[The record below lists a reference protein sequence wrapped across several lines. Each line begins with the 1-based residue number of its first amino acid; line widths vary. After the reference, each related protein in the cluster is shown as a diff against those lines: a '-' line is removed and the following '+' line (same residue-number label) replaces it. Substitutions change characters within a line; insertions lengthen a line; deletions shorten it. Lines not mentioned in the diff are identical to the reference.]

1 MGDSVLAGQML
12 ASIAD
17 TYGLSGNAIDEA
29 QLGFTSAGL
38 SRDNTLVSLDQSL
51 ENARV
56 AYEKAKKDY
65 DASKLSDGK
74 STTISKAELDLQNYI
89 TTQEKTLE

>member
-1 MGDSVLAGQML
+1 MAGQVL

-29 QLGFTSAGL
+29 ALGVTSASL
-38 SRDNTLVSLDQSL
+38 TRDNSLASLNQAL

-56 AYEKAKKDY
+56 ALERAQKDY
-65 DASKLSDGK
+65 EASKLSDG
-74 STTISKAELDLQNYI
+74 TTKTDLSKAELDLQNYI